1 MVQHRTL
8 AAFAADSGDDDYRY
22 EEQTKWSIF
31 SPADKEIL
39 SNIAACAGAALA
51 DPLMSLVS
59 TTAWLQGPDAA
70 ACA

>member
-1 MVQHRTL
+1 MVQHKTL

-22 EEQTKWSIF
+22 EDDTKWSIF

-59 TTAWLQGPDAA
+59 LAARLQWPPAA
-70 ACA
+70 VCA